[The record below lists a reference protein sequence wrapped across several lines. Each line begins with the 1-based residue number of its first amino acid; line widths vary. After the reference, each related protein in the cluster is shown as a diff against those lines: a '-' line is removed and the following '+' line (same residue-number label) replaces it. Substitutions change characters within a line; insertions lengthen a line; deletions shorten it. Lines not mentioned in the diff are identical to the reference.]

1 MGIED
6 AISATT
12 EALMVIIKVTFPT
25 LMITTAIGLVVTL
38 FQSVTQ
44 INDQTI
50 QQNLKMAATFA
61 ILFATVPAM
70 LIAIRDFAMLMF
82 DRIGN
87 IH

>member
-6 AISATT
+6 AIAATI
-12 EALMVIIKVTFPT
+12 EALMVIIKITFPT

-61 ILFATVPAM
+61 VLFATIPAM
-70 LIAIRDFAMLMF
+70 LIALRDFALVMF

-87 IH
+87 LH

>member
-6 AISATT
+6 AIGATA
-12 EALMVIIKVTFPT
+12 EALMVIIKITFPT
-25 LMITTAIGLVVTL
+25 LLITTAIGLVVTL

-61 ILFATVPAM
+61 ILFATVPAII
-70 LIAIRDFAMLMF
+70 IALRDYTMVIF
-82 DRIGN
+82 DRIAN
-87 IH
+87 LH

>member
-6 AISATT
+6 AIAATV
-12 EALMVIIKVTFPT
+12 EALMVIIKITFPT
-25 LMITTAIGLVVTL
+25 LMITTGIGLVVTL

-61 ILFATVPAM
+61 MLFATVPAII
-70 LIAIRDFAMLMF
+70 IALREFTLVIF
-82 DRIGN
+82 DRIGAL
-87 IH
+87 H

>member
-6 AISATT
+6 AITT
-12 EALMVIIKVTFPT
+12 TAEALMVIIKISFPA

-61 ILFATVPAM
+61 VLFATIPAM
-70 LIAIRDFAMLMF
+70 IIALRDFTLIMF
-82 DRIGN
+82 DRIG
-87 IH
+87 HLP

>member
-1 MGIED
+1 MGMED
-6 AISATT
+6 AITATI
-12 EALMVIIKVTFPT
+12 EALMVIIKMTFPA

-61 ILFATVPAM
+61 ILFVTIPAM
-70 LIAIRDFAMLMF
+70 IIALRDFTMLMF
-82 DRIGN
+82 DRITAL
-87 IH
+87 H

>member
-6 AISATT
+6 AITATV
-12 EALMVIIKVTFPT
+12 EALMVIIKMTFPA

-61 ILFATVPAM
+61 ILFATIPAM
-70 LIAIRDFAMLMF
+70 IIALRDFALVIF

-87 IH
+87 LH

>member
-6 AISATT
+6 AIAATI
-12 EALMVIIKVTFPT
+12 EALMVIIKITFPT

-61 ILFATVPAM
+61 ILFATIPAM
-70 LIAIRDFAMLMF
+70 IIALRDYTMVIF
-82 DRIGN
+82 DRIAN
-87 IH
+87 LP